1 MIKRNFRFKSSS
13 VMLPLYKS
21 IVRPHLDYCVQAWR
35 PHYRKDIDKLEK
47 VQRRATKMVEG
58 LEGYSYS
65 DRLRILG
72 LTTLETRFLR
82 ADLIEVFKILKGFEN
97 VDPEKFFQVVGDD
110 GRRGHIFKLFL
121 KEKVQIGCWAI
132 QVCELGV

>member
-1 MIKRNFRFKSSS
+1 M
-13 VMLPLYKS
+13 
-21 IVRPHLDYCVQAWR
+21 QAWR

-65 DRLRILG
+65 DRLRILS
-72 LTTLETRFLR
+72 LTALETRFLR

-97 VDPEKFFQVVGDD
+97 VDPGKFFQVVGDD
-110 GRRGHIFKLFL
+110 GRREYVFKFFKKRCRLDD
-121 KEKVQIGCWAI
+121 G
-132 QVCELGV
+132 